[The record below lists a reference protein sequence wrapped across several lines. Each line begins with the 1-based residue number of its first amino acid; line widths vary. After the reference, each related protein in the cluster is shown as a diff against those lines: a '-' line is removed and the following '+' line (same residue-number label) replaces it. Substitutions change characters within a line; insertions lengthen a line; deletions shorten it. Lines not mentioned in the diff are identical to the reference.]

1 MNTGDLIT
9 VYIATISDDAVSAG
23 YNFVGS
29 TNVST
34 GMKTS
39 GLSLVP
45 RTTVNIVLTPESGAA
60 TTADFV
66 APSSY
71 GVKETVQLYP

>member
-1 MNTGDLIT
+1 VGTTSGIT
-9 VYIATISDDAVSAG
+9 EL
-23 YNFVGS
+23 
-29 TNVST
+29 
-34 GMKTS
+34 KTS
-39 GLSLVP
+39 GLYLVP